1 MCCEYSTQCGVFI
14 NSLQAV
20 RPDWQANVCTVFG
33 EATDWDELIT
43 PIRNIYIKKTNYSLN
58 IYPLN
63 TFEFRGEKMTKEK
76 KGLGWPCH

>member
-1 MCCEYSTQCGVFI
+1 MSALYLEK
-14 NSLQAV
+14 
-20 RPDWQANVCTVFG
+20 P
-33 EATDWDELIT
+33 LIEMNLIH
-43 PIRNIYIKKTNYSLN
+43 PSEIYIKKTNYSLN